1 MFSKINDQL
10 EALQTERPSEKLVES
25 LPPNFSRE
33 LIGLE
38 IYRLVGWSGVVE
50 IRTEAA
56 ES

>member
-50 IRTEAA
+50 IRPEAA